1 MTLKGVRKVSYGST
15 SSQNTNAHPLTAV
28 DRWSTSHTVT
38 PQPITNKCH
47 FLTETQHIFPI
58 DASKNK
64 AHKVN
69 AGSHDWDFKFTMPS
83 NLDESVEGLSTNW
96 IVYTLT
102 ATVERGSF
110 SGKLH
115 ASTHIRVIR
124 TLGRD
129 LMETMPMD
137 QV

>member
-1 MTLKGVRKVSYGST
+1 
-15 SSQNTNAHPLTAV
+15 
-28 DRWSTSHTVT
+28 VT
-38 PQPITNKCH
+38 PQPIANKCH
-47 FLTETQHIFPI
+47 FLTETHNIFPT
-58 DASKNK
+58 DATKNK
-64 AHKVN
+64 SHKLN
-69 AGSHDWDFKFTMPS
+69 NGTHEWPFNFTMPS
-83 NLDESVEGLSTNW
+83 SLDESVEGLSTNW

-129 LMETMPMD
+129 LMESMPMD